1 MGLFPSKSKPSQQ
14 QASNPPNAAATA
26 SAEPANG
33 SQQQAQVAPS
43 ATNCHQQSEV
53 PPMGD
58 TKPKKIVQDTS
69 MKLGD
74 DINLAEQNEVQLDPD
89 LEQNSYPDLT
99 GAHSLMS
106 KYLTREV
113 FERLK
118 DKKTSTGFTIA
129 RAVNSGVRN
138 KEKSLMGC
146 HAGDTDSYTVFA
158 EFFDPLIEEYHRG
171 FKPDDKHTTDM
182 DAEHLKGNISDPTKI
197 ISTRIR
203 VARNISGFNLAP
215 GQNTKDEKLAIE
227 ALMLKVF
234 DKLEGDLAG
243 TYYSLVKITEEERE
257 QLVREHLLFKG
268 NDKMQADSGYHRWWP
283 HGRGIYLNQ
292 NKTFAVWVNEGD
304 HIRVIS
310 MQQGGDARSVFA
322 TLVKAVNTVEK
333 LILEIDGR
341 TFQMTEH
348 LGMITCC
355 PTNLGTGLRGGVLI
369 QLQKVVGK
377 MGEDGLKEWAKEH
390 HLQVR
395 GLYGEHSDSSG
406 AIYDISNKYRL
417 GYSEVQLVQFMIDG
431 VNKLIEMEYST

>member
-1 MGLFPSKSKPSQQ
+1 MYCFQETGQP
-14 QASNPPNAAATA
+14 
-26 SAEPANG
+26 
-33 SQQQAQVAPS
+33 
-43 ATNCHQQSEV
+43 
-53 PPMGD
+53 
-58 TKPKKIVQDTS
+58 KIVQDNS

-74 DINLAEQNEVQLDPD
+74 DINLSEQNDVQLDPE
-89 LEQNSYPDLT
+89 LKQNRYPDLT
-99 GAHSLMS
+99 GAKSIMS

-118 DKKTSTGFTIA
+118 EKKTPKGFTIA
-129 RAVNSGVRN
+129 RAVNTGVRN

-146 HAGDTDSYTVFA
+146 HAGDTESYAVFA
-158 EFFDPLIEEYHRG
+158 EFFDPVIEEYHRG
-171 FKPDDKHTTDM
+171 FKPGDKHITDM
-182 DAEHLKGNISDPTKI
+182 NVENLKGNISDPTKI

-227 ALMLKVF
+227 ALMLNVF

-243 TYYSLVKITEEERE
+243 HYYSLVKITEDERQ

-283 HGRGIYLNQ
+283 HGRGIYLNDS
-292 NKTFAVWVNEGD
+292 KTFAVWLNEGD
-304 HIRVIS
+304 HVRVIS
-310 MQQGGDARSVFA
+310 IQQGGDARSVFA
-322 TLVKAVNTVEK
+322 TLVKAVNTIEK
-333 LILEIDGR
+333 LLQELDGR
-341 TFQMTEH
+341 TFQKTDH

-369 QLQKVVGK
+369 QLQKLVAK
-377 MGEDGLKEWAKEH
+377 MGEDGLKEWAKEN

-417 GYSEVQLVQFMIDG
+417 GYSEVQLVQFVIDG
-431 VNKLIEMEYST
+431 VNKLIKMEESA